1 MRILTISD
9 HIELVLYSSSL
20 SDRLGKIDLVLSC
33 GDLPFYYLDF
43 VSSMLGAPCYYVFG
57 NHAQGLEL
65 GQSLPV
71 SHFSGVNLD
80 NRIVCERG
88 VLIAG
93 LEGCRRYN
101 QNPRFQYT
109 EGEMWLKIASL
120 VPALLRAYVR
130 HGRFLDIL
138 ITHAPPR
145 GIHDATDCAHIGFS
159 SFLAF
164 MRWFRPRYLVH
175 GHQHIYNRSEVI
187 ETMYHDTTVINAYG
201 FRVLEV
207 ER

>member
-1 MRILTISD
+1 
-9 HIELVLYSSSL
+9 
-20 SDRLGKIDLVLSC
+20 
-33 GDLPFYYLDF
+33 
-43 VSSMLGAPCYYVFG
+43 MLGAPCYYVFG

-65 GQSLPV
+65 GQSLPATQ
-71 SHFSGVNLD
+71 FSGVNLD
-80 NRIVCERG
+80 NRVVCEHD

-109 EGEMWLKIASL
+109 EGEMWLKIAL
-120 VPALLRAYVR
+120 LIPALLRAYVQ

-145 GIHDATDCAHIGFS
+145 GIHDATDRAHIGFS

-187 ETMYHDTTVINAYG
+187 ETRYHHTTVVNTYG
-201 FRVLEV
+201 FRVIEV